1 MRNASRRGS
10 AAVALWLTL
19 ATTIVVALVSASA
32 AVAQTPRVEE
42 LVSAV
47 VRVNTHITPEG
58 RTVQGL
64 GREREG
70 SGIVI
75 DSTGLVLTI
84 GYLMVEAY
92 AAEVVDNNGRTVPA
106 DVVGYDH
113 ESGFGLLRAI
123 EPLKL
128 KPMALGK
135 SAEIKEGD
143 PVLVASFG
151 GTAMVGGA
159 YVVAKR
165 EFAGSWEY
173 MLEEA
178 LFTAPPH
185 PAWSGAALIN
195 REGKLVGV
203 GSLIVGE
210 AVSGSDKTPGNMFVP
225 IDQLT
230 PILGDLISA
239 GRKTGP
245 GRPWLGLN
253 TEESR
258 GRLFVSRVT
267 PEGPAEKAG
276 IKRGDVVVG
285 VNGEKPKN
293 LADFYR
299 KVWAQGSA
307 GASIALDVLQDSEV
321 KRLNVKS
328 INRLDHLKLKSTF

>member
-10 AAVALWLTL
+10 AVIASCLML
-19 ATTIVVALVSASA
+19 AAAVVALVSASA
-32 AVAQTPRVEE
+32 ATAQSARVEE

-47 VRVNTHITPEG
+47 VRINTHINPEG

-75 DSTGLVLTI
+75 DSDGLVLTI

-92 AAEVVDNNGRTVPA
+92 AAEVVDNNGHTVPA

-113 ESGFGLLRAI
+113 ESGFGLMRAI

-143 PVLVASFG
+143 PVLIASFG
-151 GTAMVGGA
+151 GGAMVAGA

-173 MLEEA
+173 MLEDA

-203 GSLIVGE
+203 GSLIVGD
-210 AVSGSDKTPGNMFVP
+210 AVGGSDKAPGNMFVP
-225 IDQLT
+225 IDRLT
-230 PILGDLISA
+230 PILADLISA
-239 GRKTGP
+239 GRKSGP

-253 TEESR
+253 TDELR
-258 GRLFVSRVT
+258 GRLLVSRVT
-267 PEGPAEKAG
+267 PDGPAQKAG
-276 IKRGDVVVG
+276 IKRGDVIVG
-285 VNGEKPKN
+285 VNGEQPKN

-299 KVWAQGSA
+299 KVWAQGGA
-307 GASIALDVLQDSEV
+307 GTSIALDVLQDSQV
-321 KRLNVKS
+321 RRLDVKS